1 MRKSPRAAAC
11 VAALLA
17 VFAIAATASVAGAA
31 SGARHAGDSLVVL
44 EESIAPALDADGAS
58 AADPQSQEIGDN
70 LLEPLVFYPS
80 RLQDKILVPDYAA
93 PKMAPR
99 LAESYT
105 KNGLVWTFK
114 LRKGVKSCAG
124 NTFTADDVLYTF
136 ARGKSVSG
144 ATPVSWFLSN
154 VSGIFDLTPL
164 TSKDPADKEL
174 KGEVVKVDDYTVR
187 FTQSVPSEL
196 FPRVLTILNLQI
208 YDSQEMK
215 KNATA
220 ADPWSHKYVDT
231 KNVPGFGA
239 YCLKS
244 WNKGSEMV
252 LTANPDYYRGAA
264 KYKTI
269 TIRKVPSIANRVAA
283 IKSGAADITYPI
295 TPVVYENLKADPNV
309 EVLGW
314 LNNNTVSI
322 GMNYKVA
329 PWSGPKSKWL
339 RQAIAYALPYTEII
353 EQDFKGQAVKWEGLI
368 QSRYGSFVPVKKY
381 ATDMAKAKA
390 LVAKAGYP
398 GGKGLEKFKNG
409 LTLYFTA
416 ERSTLLEPMAN
427 RIRTA
432 LGAIGIPITLSPISI
447 SEMATREQTKFDL
460 PMWIRD
466 QLQPIGPDAAYA
478 ILLFYVSKKNGGLVD
493 SPNQNIPSVDAAFA
507 ASQKATGAARKAI
520 LTRAQQTLM
529 DELPLVPI
537 VEYPTWFAVRKGL
550 GPIEGRANN
559 TITFWNIK

>member
-1 MRKSPRAAAC
+1 M
-11 VAALLA
+11 
-17 VFAIAATASVAGAA
+17 
-31 SGARHAGDSLVVL
+31 
-44 EESIAPALDADGAS
+44 
-58 AADPQSQEIGDN
+58 
-70 LLEPLVFYPS
+70 FYPAT
-80 RLQDKILVPDYAA
+80 LQNKILVPDYAA
-93 PKMAPR
+93 PKLAGR

-105 KNGLVWTFK
+105 KKGLVWTFK

-124 NTFTADDVLYTF
+124 NTFTADDVIYTF
-136 ARGKSVSG
+136 ARAKSVSG
-144 ATPVSWFLSN
+144 ATPVGWFLSN
-154 VSGIFDLTPL
+154 VSGVMGLEPL
-164 TSKDPADKEL
+164 TSKDPAAKEL

-187 FTQSVPSEL
+187 VTQFVPSEL

-208 YDSQEMK
+208 FDSKEMK

-220 ADPWSHKYVDT
+220 ADPWSHKYADT

-252 LTANPDYYRGAA
+252 LSANPNYYRGVA

-283 IKSGAADITYPI
+283 IKSGAADITYPV
-295 TPVVYENLKADPNV
+295 TPVVYENLKTDSNV

-329 PWSGPKSKWL
+329 PWTGPQSKWL
-339 RQAIAYALPYTEII
+339 RQAVAYALPYTEII
-353 EQDFKGQAVKWEGLI
+353 EQDFKGQAKKWNGLV
-368 QSRYGSFVPVKKY
+368 QSRYGSFEPV
-381 ATDMAKAKA
+381 ATYSTNLEKAKA

-398 GGKGLEKFKNG
+398 GGKGLEKFKDG

-416 ERSTLLEPMAN
+416 ERSTLLEPLAN
-427 RIRTA
+427 RVRTA

-447 SEMATREQTKFDL
+447 SEMATREVTKFDL

-466 QLQPIGPDAAYA
+466 QLQPIGPDAAYT

-493 SPNQNIPSVDAAFA
+493 SPNQNIPSVDAAFV

-520 LTRAQQTLM
+520 LAKAQQTLM

-537 VEYPTWFAVRKGL
+537 VEYPTWFAVRKGI